1 MSLELSD
8 RLSGGVWEKI
18 RKMFLE
24 ARGEKTVVMIKS
36 LVILLPG
43 VTWKTENLANKLD
56 ELAKDISRQRDER
69 AIWLILAAY
78 GENEETWVKSRTVQ
92 FSNKI

>member
-1 MSLELSD
+1 
-8 RLSGGVWEKI
+8 
-18 RKMFLE
+18 MFLE

-69 AIWLILAAY
+69 AI
-78 GENEETWVKSRTVQ
+78 
-92 FSNKI
+92 